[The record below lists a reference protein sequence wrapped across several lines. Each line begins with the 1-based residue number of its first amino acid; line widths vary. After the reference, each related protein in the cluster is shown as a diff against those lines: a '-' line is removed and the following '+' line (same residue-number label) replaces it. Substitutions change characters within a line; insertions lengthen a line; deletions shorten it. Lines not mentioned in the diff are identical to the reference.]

1 MKELT
6 TALGRYIEEPGLSH
20 SPFRREEKKL
30 DISETFIKLDNGK
43 NMLSLIEPQFVLDL
57 GKVVSFG
64 ANKYKKDNWKLCTD
78 TSRYEDALLR
88 HIYAHLSG
96 EKNDPESKLPHLAH
110 ASCNL
115 MFLQYFDNL
124 NTKEIK

>member
-1 MKELT
+1 MKKLQ
-6 TALGRYIEEPGLSH
+6 TALDGYTREPDWDL
-20 SPFRREEKKL
+20 SPFRRKEQRP